1 MGWRRGEDGRRRAR
15 TVLLA
20 AIALLAAVGAAPAG
34 AFNIDFD
41 PDTIPRLPCGT
52 AGATRDVFCGTWLT
66 DAPTGPMWTF
76 ASLGVV
82 ELQRISEADA
92 RAREGTQFGDFAYT
106 VRCSSGALF
115 YAGRYGGGA
124 GRVMACT
131 NGTVLKGFYRSQT
144 PENTGPGASLRSG
157 EFEVTHD
164 LGGAGGSDF
173 SGTILQNFVGSTN
186 WTGHCA
192 DGGCE
197 ATSVTP
203 PAVPPGGAPGQP
215 PINGPPLFRIVGLGL
230 LPGTHRSG
238 VDGVVRTPQIGW
250 LVGAKDRIT
259 VPGALEIGAR
269 ATIRLETIPAGA
281 VFEVQGAVTQDAEGN
296 NIPGT
301 AVFEAA
307 ERPLLRQGEVTVTT
321 DTIGAQARGDQL
333 GAIELLTPV
342 GRVAMGGGVATVGHD
357 ARRRV
362 TTVGNVRGT
371 VRVGRAGATRLSRL
385 PRGKQVEI
393 SAAGITPPFALVPD
407 LRTTIPSPRVVTAGP
422 ATVTSP
428 SRISLRSLKRSKC
441 VAVIVRSARPARVLV
456 TIFSGRRSTRL
467 FGQRLLVFT
476 APARRT
482 ACIRVPAHAK
492 TFDVRTPLR
501 FAVGYALG
509 ARRRPG
515 ERATRPVIRP
525 IALVP

>member
-1 MGWRRGEDGRRRAR
+1 MGWRSGWVGRRRAR
-15 TVLLA
+15 TVLLTA
-20 AIALLAAVGAAPAG
+20 ALALPAAVGVAPAG

-82 ELQRISEADA
+82 KLQRISEADA

-106 VRCSSGALF
+106 VRCSTGALF
-115 YAGRYGGGA
+115 YAGDYGGGA

-144 PENTGPGASLRSG
+144 PENTGPGSSLRSG
-157 EFEVTHD
+157 EFELTHD
-164 LGGAGGSDF
+164 LGGAGDSDVA
-173 SGTILQNFVGSTN
+173 GTILQNFVGGTN
-186 WTGHCA
+186 WTGHCTEA
-192 DGGCE
+192 SCE

-238 VDGVVRTPQIGW
+238 VDGVARTPQIGW

-259 VPGALEIGAR
+259 VPGALNIGGR
-269 ATIRLETIPAGA
+269 ANITLQTIPGGA
-281 VFEVQGAVTQDAEGN
+281 VFEVQGGVTQDAEGN
-296 NIPGT
+296 NVAGT

-321 DTIGAQARGDQL
+321 DTVGARAHQL
-333 GAIELLTPV
+333 GAIELRTPV

-362 TTVGNVRGT
+362 TTVGNVRGA
-371 VRVGRAGATRLSRL
+371 VRVGRAGATRLTPL
-385 PRGKQVEI
+385 PPGRQVEI
-393 SAAGITPPFALVPD
+393 SAAGISPPFALVPD

-441 VAVIVRSARPARVLV
+441 VAVIVRSAEPARVLV

-515 ERATRPVIRP
+515 ERATRPV
-525 IALVP
+525 